1 MHTISLPRARE
12 LARECRELRLQGI
25 DPITHRRASLAAR
38 RASDAKAT
46 TFQQCADAFIASHES
61 GWHNASH
68 RSQWVNTLAQPVY
81 PTLGDLS
88 VADIDTALV
97 MKTIEPIWK
106 TIPETASRLRGRIEA
121 ILDWAKVSGYRMGEN
136 PARWRGHL
144 DHLLPARAKV
154 ARVKH
159 HAALPYAEIG
169 AFMATLRQNG
179 SVGASALEF
188 TILTAA
194 RTGEALGATWDEFDA
209 KVWTIPAERMKGGR
223 EHRVPL
229 SDAAL
234 ALLRQMRGVRTNDF
248 VFPDGG
254 GAAPKTMQ
262 LVLRRMGHGG
272 TVHDFVPRF
281 AIGLPSKL
289 HSRPNWLRW
298 RSPIPLEARLRP
310 PIVGLTCSTNAGS
323 STAWAD
329 YCAKPS
335 SSGTVTRSGR
345 RGHETQP
352 ARKRRLYKARTA
364 IRTDAIQKHY
374 GPRFTA
380 TRVQKT
386 PDQRSEAI
394 AEIARLAKIPTINS
408 EHFCG
413 TVWNIFWGPSK
424 LRGSSRRPAS

>member
-1 MHTISLPRARE
+1 MPRTLNRLSPLRVQKLKRKGLHADGGGLYLRVTDGGTKSWMFRYGEGGKLRDMGLGPVHTISLPRARE

-25 DPITHRRASLAAR
+25 DPIAHRRVSLAAR

-46 TFQQCADAFIASHES
+46 TFRQCADAFIASHES
-61 GWHNASH
+61 GWRNASH
-68 RSQWVNTLAQPVY
+68 RSQWVNTLAQHAH
-81 PTLGDLS
+81 PTLGGLS

-106 TIPETASRLRGRIEA
+106 TIPETASRVRGRIEA

-154 ARVKH
+154 ARIRH

-223 EHRVPL
+223 EHRIPL

-248 VFPDGG
+248 VFPGRRG
-254 GAAPKTMQ
+254 RLTHKTMQ

-272 TVHDFVPRF
+272 TVHGFRSTFRDWAAEQTAFPAELAEMALAHSVGSAVEAAYRRSDLF
-281 AIGLPSKL
+281 DKRCKL
-289 HSRPNWLRW
+289 M
-298 RSPIPLEARLRP
+298 A
-310 PIVGLTCSTNAGS
+310 
-323 STAWAD
+323 AWAAF
-329 YCAKPS
+329 CAKPS
-335 SSGTVTRSGR
+335 
-345 RGHETQP
+345 
-352 ARKRRLYKARTA
+352 
-364 IRTDAIQKHY
+364 
-374 GPRFTA
+374 
-380 TRVQKT
+380 
-386 PDQRSEAI
+386 
-394 AEIARLAKIPTINS
+394 
-408 EHFCG
+408 
-413 TVWNIFWGPSK
+413 
-424 LRGSSRRPAS
+424 